1 MFATTY
7 ASVEPII
14 EKLKYDSKQRKKI
27 PVPTIVSLYNKHM
40 GEVDRLDHLIAL
52 YRSVICSKKFYHKIF
67 YHLIDITCASAWQEY
82 KQCCNIFGVE
92 KREVKYLFAFKTEV
106 AEAFCK
112 QVKMVLKTKGRP
124 STSFVKQEFAKK
136 AKKGP
141 VKPIPSA
148 PRRKDQIG
156 HFPQFGKKGRC
167 QDVREL
173 QKSPASNAKSTFA
186 LQQKKLLF
194 ISFMLNC
201 VTIFHYF
208 LLFTKKITFWW
219 RMLLLINKKWSY
231 KKT

>member
-1 MFATTY
+1 MSGVEVRAVKYFDERPVMFATTY

-40 GEVDRLDHLIAL
+40 GEVNCLDHLIAL
-52 YRSVICSKKFYHKIF
+52 YRSVIRSKKFYHKIF
-67 YHLIDITCASAWQEY
+67 YHLIDIMCANAWQEY
-82 KQCCNIFGVE
+82 KQCCNIFEVE

-124 STSFVKQEFAKK
+124 STSFVEQEFAKK

-148 PRRKDQIG
+148 PRRKD
-156 HFPQFGKKGRC
+156 
-167 QDVREL
+167 
-173 QKSPASNAKSTFA
+173 
-186 LQQKKLLF
+186 
-194 ISFMLNC
+194 
-201 VTIFHYF
+201 
-208 LLFTKKITFWW
+208 
-219 RMLLLINKKWSY
+219 
-231 KKT
+231 